1 MGKKNQWWYPHVITL
16 MVFIFVTILSV
27 MVLNTFVWKDFSDR
41 YTTAETQKTG
51 LADKIEDAKRADS
64 LIEQLTYQ
72 IKQLIGGNES
82 ENEKL
87 NKAINQPD
95 LMREMEKAAESSG
108 LSISNIGFG
117 GTGAY
122 IKRPTVAVMTAEGT
136 VNIYNFSM
144 DMQIKGS
151 YDAIQKFV
159 KSFEESG
166 YYVTVEQLGVER
178 AGGLINGNMEGTL
191 KLVIYSTTSGG
202 VSEDTKLVA
211 VGEETGEEII
221 EAEESVVNPTSE
233 ETNKVEDK
241 NNTEDV
247 NKEDKDTE
255 EKKEDKIETTN
266 NMESE
271 PVQNNETT
279 GNIMNG

>member
-151 YDAIQKFV
+151 
-159 KSFEESG
+159 
-166 YYVTVEQLGVER
+166 
-178 AGGLINGNMEGTL
+178 
-191 KLVIYSTTSGG
+191 
-202 VSEDTKLVA
+202 
-211 VGEETGEEII
+211 
-221 EAEESVVNPTSE
+221 
-233 ETNKVEDK
+233 
-241 NNTEDV
+241 
-247 NKEDKDTE
+247 
-255 EKKEDKIETTN
+255 
-266 NMESE
+266 
-271 PVQNNETT
+271 
-279 GNIMNG
+279 